1 MKGLELE
8 IVGEI
13 PEGLSSLPLQKTF
26 EALLEHKSELPEG
39 IINLVFMDDASIQK
53 LNKTYSGHDYPTD
66 VLSFDYREDGGPIGE
81 VIGEI
86 AISIEAASRQAIEA
100 KTSLDDEVALL
111 GLHGVLH
118 ILGYDHAEK
127 SDQDVIEK
135 LQNDL
140 LTAAGVT
147 YREFKWES

>member
-1 MKGLELE
+1 MKSLELE
-8 IVGEI
+8 LVGEV
-13 PEGLSSLPLQKTF
+13 PEEISVSPLEATF
-26 EALLEHKSELPEG
+26 GSLLESELELPGG
-39 IINLVFMDDASIQK
+39 IINLAFVNDEAIRE
-53 LNKTYSGHDYPTD
+53 LNKTYSGNDYPTD

-86 AISIEAASRQAIEA
+86 AISYETAARQALEA
-100 KTSLDDEVALL
+100 ETSLDEEVALL

-118 ILGYDHAEK
+118 ILGYDHADKPSQELL
-127 SDQDVIEK
+127 QK
-135 LQNDL
+135 LQKEI

>member
-1 MKGLELE
+1 MRSLELE
-8 IVGEI
+8 IVGEL
-13 PEGLSSLPLQKTF
+13 PEGLSVEPLQKTF
-26 EALLEHKSELPEG
+26 VALLGSIPDLPEG
-39 IINLVFMDDASIQK
+39 TINLTFVDDDAIQE
-53 LNKTYSGHDYPTD
+53 LNKTYSGNDYSTD

-86 AISIEAASRQAIEA
+86 AISSDTASRQAHEA

-118 ILGYDHAEK
+118 ILGYDHAEAP
-127 SDQDVIEK
+127 DQEVVQM
-135 LQNDL
+135 LQKEL
-140 LTAAGVT
+140 LTAAGVN